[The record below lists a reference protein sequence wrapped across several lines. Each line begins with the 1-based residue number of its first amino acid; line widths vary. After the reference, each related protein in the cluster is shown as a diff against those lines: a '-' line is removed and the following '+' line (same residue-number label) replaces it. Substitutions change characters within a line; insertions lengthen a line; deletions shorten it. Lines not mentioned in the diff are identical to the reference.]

1 MQTFIRKI
9 TSRKFIVAVVG
20 IIVGLAAAFGIEEN
34 EYAQMVGLIGSIVS
48 AISYIIGEAK
58 VDAAGAQKNTEA
70 IKETAKE
77 TAGVL
82 VDALNDALNNP
93 ESPESSIGED
103 QD

>member
-58 VDAAGAQKNTEA
+58 VDAAGAQKNEAA
-70 IKETAKE
+70 IKETAEK
-77 TAGVL
+77 TAGAL
-82 VDALNDALNNP
+82 IDALNESLNTTENP
-93 ESPESSIGED
+93 SGEE
-103 QD
+103 QDN

>member
-9 TSRKFIVAVVG
+9 TSRKFIVAVIG

-58 VDAAGAQKNTEA
+58 VDAAGAQTNTKTVE
-70 IKETAKE
+70 ETAKE
-77 TAGVL
+77 TADAL

-93 ESPESSIGED
+93 AENTSGEN